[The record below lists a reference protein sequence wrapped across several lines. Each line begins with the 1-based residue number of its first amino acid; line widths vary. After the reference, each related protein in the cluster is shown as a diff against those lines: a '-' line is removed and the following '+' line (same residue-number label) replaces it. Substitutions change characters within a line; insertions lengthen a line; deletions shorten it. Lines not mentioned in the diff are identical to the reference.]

1 VSIRRCVVKTW
12 LEEVELLSEH
22 LHCGAGRKENKG
34 YKVHVATAHLLIGI
48 R

>member
-1 VSIRRCVVKTW
+1 VLFRRCVVKTW
-12 LEEVELLSEH
+12 LEEVEIRW
-22 LHCGAGRKENKG
+22 AIPAAIENKG